1 MNLVMCGIIG
11 IHTIIRNIDSYIFN
25 EILEGLMCLQHR
37 GQDSVGICDEINIQK
52 YNGLVKYAFQSEN
65 INWNPCQNFMGHV
78 RYGTNGI
85 DNNIQPFYSVLP
97 RRISLCHNGNIINTK
112 EIKDIIYTKYQIL
125 VDSQSD
131 SEIILSLFSCKLY
144 ELLNK
149 ESNEI
154 TEDKIFAVI
163 DYLHEIL
170 KGSYC
175 LLIIIKDYGMIAIR
189 DNYGIRP
196 LIFGKKDDKYI
207 ISSESVALD
216 LLDYEIVRDLKA
228 GETIIFKNNER
239 EPIFNYYKNSTLQP
253 CLFEYLY
260 FSRPDSIIDKIN
272 VNEAR
277 ILIGRILGRKMKE
290 IWDCNEIDYIIPVP
304 DTSVTF
310 AHGIQEVIK
319 RPLREGF
326 IKNRYIDR
334 TFIMKN
340 KNIIQQ
346 NIKRKLSAIK
356 NSFENKNVLIV
367 DDSIV
372 RGNTSKHLI
381 KMIKK
386 YNCRKIYFA
395 SCSPIIKNTNKYGIY
410 IPTKEELISYKR
422 NEDEIMK
429 ELDIDYLIYN
439 NLDNIINELKKLNN
453 NIDNFETSM
462 FQ

>member
-1 MNLVMCGIIG
+1 MCGIIG
-11 IHTIIRNIDSYIFN
+11 VHSNIKNKYIFY
-25 EILEGLMCLQHR
+25 EIFEGLMCLQHR
-37 GQDSVGICDEINIQK
+37 GQDSVGICNELNVRK
-52 YNGLVKYAFQSEN
+52 YDGLVKYAFQKEN
-65 INWNPCQNFMGHV
+65 EDNSHCQNYMGHV
-78 RYGTNGI
+78 RYGTNGLS
-85 DNNIQPFYSVLP
+85 DNIQPFYSVFP
-97 RRISLCHNGNIINTK
+97 RRISLCHNGNIINTE
-112 EIKDIIYTKYQIL
+112 EIKKIVYDNYHIK

-144 ELLNK
+144 ELLSK

-154 TEDKIFAVI
+154 TESKIFIVTDFLQKI
-163 DYLHEIL
+163 LH
-170 KGSYC
+170 GSYS

-196 LIFGKKDDKYI
+196 LIFGKKENTYI
-207 ISSESVALD
+207 VSSESVALN
-216 LLDYEIVRDLKA
+216 LLDYEIIRDLKA
-228 GETIIFKNNER
+228 GETIIFKDNQT
-239 EPIFNYYKNSTLQP
+239 EPIYHYYKDSILQP

-260 FSRPDSIIDKIN
+260 FARPDSVIDKIN

-277 ILIGRILGRKMKE
+277 ILIGNILGKKMKQ
-290 IWDCNEIDYIIPVP
+290 IWNCSEIDYIIPVP

-310 AHGIQEVIK
+310 ANGIQEVIK

-381 KMIKK
+381 KMIKNYGCK
-386 YNCRKIYFA
+386 KIYFA
-395 SCSPIIKNTNKYGIY
+395 SCSPIIKNTNEYGIY
-410 IPTKEELISYKR
+410 IPTKEELISHKR
-422 NEDEIMK
+422 SEEEIKK
-429 ELDIDYLIYN
+429 ELGIDYLIYN
-439 NLDNIINELKKLNN
+439 DIDKIISGLKNINKD
-453 NIDNFETSM
+453 IDNFEISM
-462 FQ
+462 FL